1 MHPPAH
7 LKDQLLIN
15 GRNHLALKNAIL
27 QQHQQRQHHNHTQHS
42 NFHHQDPLNQH
53 LTLSN
58 HNRLHH
64 FSTAPHH
71 SNPRYDPLSMV
82 SEPYEH
88 FHQLMYDPN
97 R

>member
-27 QQHQQRQHHNHTQHS
+27 QQQQQHQHNNSQHS
-42 NFHHQDPLNQH
+42 NFQQHQDTFNHH

-58 HNRLHH
+58 HNRLHAR
-64 FSTAPHH
+64 FGPTQQSTAF
-71 SNPRYDPLSMV
+71 DPLSMV
-82 SEPYEH
+82 SNITLSMSTC
-88 FHQLMYDPN
+88 FIS
-97 R
+97 